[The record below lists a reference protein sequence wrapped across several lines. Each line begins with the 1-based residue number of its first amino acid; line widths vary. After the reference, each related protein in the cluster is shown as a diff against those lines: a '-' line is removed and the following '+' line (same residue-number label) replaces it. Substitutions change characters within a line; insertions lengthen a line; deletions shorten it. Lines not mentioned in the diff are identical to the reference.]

1 MGRAYAGI
9 LATVAFA
16 TVIARSL
23 MASSSTVSTM
33 KMACLC
39 LAIFGTIGWIIG
51 AIAQMSVEDSV
62 RARIDV
68 EVHALEEASKKGS

>member
-39 LAIFGTIGWIIG
+39 LVIFATIGWIIG
-51 AIAQMSVEDSV
+51 TLAHMAVEDSV
-62 RARIDV
+62 RTRIAS